1 MKRYLGLIVVVAGVI
16 AGMIYA
22 FKKWD
27 AKTAETQRDL
37 NAARIK
43 AAYLE
48 RVAWMRVNPDEKTYK
63 DEVGTFF
70 RWYFKEVNEHI
81 NKYGGNR
88 KFDDYLTELDE
99 RSKKKK
105 GDDDNYEEKKAAYDY
120 VRKFFDDFQSGKYE
134 PMWTSTDHGI
144 RWDIVNT
151 TPMGDKTR
159 FTFVVWGIPGEERV
173 IDDRGTR
180 KWVVSA
186 SYKSNWK
193 MWDEKGKLFGEMPA
207 DGVDMKVDD
216 PQRRIRWFPPQII
229 VGHFDVPKIPAE
241 VKNVEITFTQSTR
254 SLTGT
259 DILANHLWKL
269 DLPAE
274 WKLAPG
280 QKWEGAQDSIRPE
293 DEINAR
299 VDEQKKKKNNN

>member
-1 MKRYLGLIVVVAGVI
+1 MKRYLGLLIVVAGVI
-16 AGMIYA
+16 VGMIYA
-22 FKKWD
+22 YRKWD
-27 AKTAETQRDL
+27 QKTAETQRDL
-37 NAARIK
+37 NASRIK

-48 RVAWMRVNPDEKTYK
+48 RVTWLRVNPDEKSYK
-63 DEVGTFF
+63 EEVGTFF

-88 KFDDYLTELDE
+88 KFDDYLAELDE

-105 GDDDNYEEKKAAYDY
+105 GEDDNYEEKKAAYDY
-120 VRKFFDDFQSGKYE
+120 VRKFFDDFQQGRYE
-134 PMWTSTDHGI
+134 PMWTSTNNGI
-144 RWDIVNT
+144 RWDIVKT
-151 TPMGDKTR
+151 EPISDKTR

-186 SYKSNWK
+186 SFKSNWK
-193 MWDEKGKLFGEMPA
+193 MWDEKNKLFGEMPA
-207 DGVDMKVDD
+207 EGVDMRVDD

-241 VKNVEITFTQSTR
+241 VKNIEVTFTQSTR
-254 SLTGT
+254 SLTGG

-269 DLPAE
+269 ELPAE
-274 WKLAPG
+274 WKLKPG
-280 QKWEGAQDSIRPE
+280 EKWEGAQDSVRPE

-299 VDEQKKKKNNN
+299 AENEKKKK